1 MSAGATILDTGYLS
15 KLETA
20 RVNKVIADYPLFPAG
35 RAPKGGIVAVSALE
49 PRPPEMGPQMA
60 PLCRN
65 AEPIW
70 ERRFCKCLRS
80 IGVRTWSVSGSN
92 R

>member
-35 RAPKGGIVAVSALE
+35 RAPKGGIFAVSALE
-49 PRPPEMGPQMA
+49 PRPPEMGP
-60 PLCRN
+60 
-65 AEPIW
+65 
-70 ERRFCKCLRS
+70 
-80 IGVRTWSVSGSN
+80 
-92 R
+92 